1 LVYTMRKAIVEP
13 VFGQIE
19 ERGLLPGSRQVRRTL
34 YRPSAECLCAPRQP
48 RPRKTVHAHF
58 EEGGHDRGVLA
69 MGVLQDATW
78 HHFKMDQGDPD
89 HRAAFL
95 NGEVPEDL
103 TVLPASTPRN

>member
-1 LVYTMRKAIVEP
+1 MALVSRGGCRQYRQILRHFAI
-13 VFGQIE
+13 
-19 ERGLLPGSRQVRRTL
+19 
-34 YRPSAECLCAPRQP
+34 
-48 RPRKTVHAHF
+48 

-69 MGVLQDATW
+69 MGVLLDATW